1 MSPQTVR
8 EEQLPLI
15 HPPPSNSEPGE
26 TFPYKYHDTRFPGIR
41 RPLYDSCTR
50 PEDHFKS
57 KKRSRSNSLDASLL
71 RIKNH
76 ESHFASKSPPIGVTR
91 TRSGEPPQIIPNTS
105 SLQVSPVENIDI
117 RPPTVKEFISR
128 KDPKIAAWLDI
139 DDPRPPT
146 LVKSYPTYA
155 TSDSITMDGT
165 QTTTGKRK
173 GYDLMNERFRSHT
186 LGLNSIEIQESYTKV
201 PEWVQRQ
208 LNEIH
213 ACPIDDIPNNIHGIH
228 RRYSNVATEGTYEAE
243 YVDELIKAFDLM
255 RENWVEV
262 RKTKASQDTNN
273 PPGLTAFNDDREIQN
288 RIELEQ
294 LETLKHAVSADTE
307 DPEASLST
315 SLLKY
320 NIRVPFLP
328 ETCSLRKWKRPLMI
342 PVPDILF
349 EYKSSRIP
357 EMSDLDERASD
368 TYACQCFWPNNSN
381 LCFPYMV
388 LEIKGHR
395 ESIIKAENQEI
406 ISGRISL
413 DTTWP
418 ILGNR
423 DMVFLIS
430 TTPYLAHISV
440 MWRDIS
446 QATQQPY
453 YKVKFL
459 TGFALMKLEEFKGF
473 RTLLYRIQYW
483 AETNKLKQ
491 IQQGLKK
498 MEGRTSTT
506 YIIET
511 KLRFT
516 LFLFSRD

>member
-1 MSPQTVR
+1 MGPQTVR
-8 EEQLPLI
+8 QEQLPLSNS
-15 HPPPSNSEPGE
+15 PPSNSEPGE
-26 TFPYKYHDTRFPGIR
+26 ILPCKHDDTRFPR
-41 RPLYDSCTR
+41 LKRPLYNNCTQHKG
-50 PEDHFKS
+50 HFQS
-57 KKRSRSNSLDASLL
+57 KKRSRSNSPDASLL
-71 RIKNH
+71 RMKNYK
-76 ESHFASKSPPIGVTR
+76 SHSAPKSPPIGVVR
-91 TRSGEPPQIIPNTS
+91 RRSGEPSQIIPSTS
-105 SLQVSPVENIDI
+105 SLQVSPVENIDT
-117 RPPTVKEFISR
+117 RPPTVEEFISR
-128 KDPKIAAWLDI
+128 RNPKIAAWLDI

-165 QTTTGKRK
+165 QTTSVKRK

-186 LGLNSIEIQESYTKV
+186 LGLNSIEIQENYTKV

-213 ACPIDDIPNNIHGIH
+213 ACPIDDIPSNIHGIH
-228 RRYSNVATEGTYEAE
+228 RRYSNVAMEGTYEAE
-243 YVDELIKAFDLM
+243 YVEELIKAFDLM
-255 RENWVEV
+255 RENWIEV
-262 RKTKASQDTNN
+262 RKTKASRDHNN
-273 PPGLTAFNDDREIQN
+273 PPGLTASNDGKEIRE
-288 RIELEQ
+288 RKELEQ
-294 LETLKHAVSADTE
+294 FGTLEHAVSADIE
-307 DPEASLST
+307 DLEASLPT

-320 NIRVPFLP
+320 NIRVPFLS
-328 ETCSLRKWKRPLMI
+328 ENCSLQKWRRPLMI

-349 EYKSSRIP
+349 GYKSSRIP

-368 TYACQCFWPNNSN
+368 VYSCQCFWPNNTN

-395 ESIIKAENQEI
+395 DSIIEAENQAI

-418 ILGNR
+418 ILGNQ

-483 AETNKLKQ
+483 AETNKLQQ
-491 IQQGLKK
+491 IQQGLRKWK
-498 MEGRTSTT
+498 DERQKLTQRT
-506 YIIET
+506 
-511 KLRFT
+511 
-516 LFLFSRD
+516 